1 MQMPI
6 YDKQMREEKGII
18 KNMKKDIN
26 VKKDGN
32 KPQRTYKLAAMV
44 ICLVFV
50 TSLFLLLFTFFIN
63 KKEESITCDEWLE
76 MLCEQFGMEPDAWD
90 GIADFEED
98 EYASGR
104 FIALTAVRAIGDN
117 KLQIYLETEKA
128 ADDACIKLAVEH
140 GLIKEK
146 QLIAKFSKEEC
157 EQVLENLNSLYFGQF
172 WRDDYSYVVYQEGV
186 VELSEKDVIYGD
198 ADGMTLAVADNGS
211 IHEGSIIVLEQEQTG
226 LKIAR
231 EVAAINADGTLSLK
245 PAKLEEAVD
254 TLIVSDITELTF
266 GDIVNYYGLGE
277 ENNGAT
283 QLNFPYTNVNIR
295 KAAAFRFDTSSKG
308 FKLSLSTKGQ
318 REDRHLEIQVTDN
331 ATGVSYTLPIKIEI
345 EADSEY
351 SAEINI
357 DKIALGAQVNY
368 SAWENSFKYADA
380 ALDVH
385 AVISGTV
392 KAEEEKT
399 IPLFKTPVPLGNGIV
414 GVDVQINLVLSVEGG
429 ISFQAELPMQLA
441 VNYEKGRGFRNT
453 GHGISVENPMLEAN
467 CTAGA
472 GLRIEPILVV
482 LGFNV
487 MDVEADIKAQ
497 AQAKVQTHSNGQIC
511 SDISLALPI
520 VVLSVCGD
528 DDADTILGKLG
539 ISAEWE
545 VLSADNAPFQKG
557 LHYEALPGKTMQLV
571 KKCTYGEEEK
581 QKPDWAGAGWR
592 WEKEEEEPVN
602 TYYVRYGE
610 VNFVN
615 SPAFCFDYPNN
626 WTITSEE
633 VANENQSDKHHY
645 IDEKVELTN
654 ERGVTITYMAFHG
667 KIPNTGRVLD
677 SYQGIKVA
685 DVLWNPS
692 DYSYLGNFAVAKIK
706 HIGDLQ
712 MDTDVDFRETDG
724 VFYAVLPEKRIEES
738 DGIFVSQGMNG
749 LYQEFSFDNTMP
761 YLFMAQAPNWE
772 FTEEEEQE
780 VIAIL
785 KSFRAGGDEPSGP
798 SESGT
803 LPTDGNRIVLT
814 GTVGTYDYD
823 GIITLQGQ
831 PDPNAS
837 DESLPFNDY
846 RSETYRV
853 IVLDTPQTLSLL
865 CGDYSGDYSSH
876 EALMICINYADGM
889 EQYEGQ
895 HITFSIDPA
904 NTWWPSDT
912 SLPLGQPST
921 RDIHILD

>member
-1 MQMPI
+1 
-6 YDKQMREEKGII
+6 
-18 KNMKKDIN
+18 MKKDIN

-44 ICLVFV
+44 ICLVFA

-76 MLCEQFGMEPDAWD
+76 MLCGQFGMEPDAGG

-98 EYASGR
+98 EYASGC

-117 KLQIYLETEKA
+117 KLQIYLETETVV
-128 ADDACIKLAVEH
+128 DDACIELAIEY

-146 QLIAKFSKEEC
+146 QLKSRFTRKEC

-172 WRDDYSYVVYQEGV
+172 WRDDYSYVAYQEGV

-198 ADGMTLAVADNGS
+198 ADGMALAVADNGS

-283 QLNFPYTNVNIR
+283 QLNFPYTNANVR

-331 ATGVSYTLPIKIEI
+331 ATGVSYTLPIQIEV

-368 SAWENSFKYADA
+368 SALENSFKYADA

-385 AVISGTV
+385 AIISGTV
-392 KAEEEKT
+392 KAAEEKS

-482 LGFNV
+482 LGFDV

-528 DDADTILGKLG
+528 EDADTIIGKLG
-539 ISAEWE
+539 VSAKWE
-545 VLSADNAPFQKG
+545 VLSAGNAPFQKG

-581 QKPDWAGAGWR
+581 QKPAWAGDGWR
-592 WEKEEEEPVN
+592 WEKEEEDRKDTDEEEPVN

-615 SPAFCFDYPNN
+615 SPAFCFDYPDN

-667 KIPNTGRVLD
+667 KIPNTGRILKR
-677 SYQGIKVA
+677 YQGIKVA
-685 DVLWNPS
+685 DTLFDSSCPGSVF

-706 HIGDLQ
+706 HTGDLQ
-712 MDTDVDFRETDG
+712 MDTDADFRESDG
-724 VFYAVLPEKRIEES
+724 AVFYAVLPEKRIEEY
-738 DGIFVSQGMNG
+738 DGVFVSQGTNG
-749 LYQEFSFDNTMP
+749 LYCEFSFDYTMP
-761 YLFMAQAPNWE
+761 YLFMAQAPEWE
-772 FTEEEEQE
+772 FTEEEERE
-780 VIAIL
+780 VITIL
-785 KSFRAGGDEPSGP
+785 SSFRTGEEEPSGP

-803 LPTDGNRIVLT
+803 LPTDGDRIVLT

-831 PDPNAS
+831 PDPNAPYY
-837 DESLPFNDY
+837 DESDLEYN
-846 RSETYRV
+846 RSMTFRV
-853 IVLDTPQTLSLL
+853 IVLDMPQTLSLQS
-865 CGDYSGDYSSH
+865 GDYSGDYSSH

-889 EQYEGQ
+889 NQYEGQ

-912 SLPLGQPST
+912 SLPLGQPGT
-921 RDIHILD
+921 TDIHILD